1 MNDNTLSYKGY
12 IGSIEISI
20 DDNCL
25 FGTIKFVNDLIAY
38 SGDTPSEIGKA
49 FRDAVDGYL
58 AACAESGME
67 PEKPF
72 SGTFNVRIA
81 PELHKAAAKQA
92 ALNGESLNEFV
103 AEAIE
108 CIVDGSYPVVL
119 NETHHHHHTHN
130 HQVEFVA
137 IESSTEDQE
146 QAWPQLRSDQKSKV
160 LLQ

>member
-1 MNDNTLSYKGY
+1 MSDNTLSYKGY

-25 FGTIKFVNDLIAY
+25 FGTVKFVNDLIAY
-38 SGDTPSEIGKA
+38 SGDTPAELGQA
-49 FRDAVDGYL
+49 FRDSVDGYL
-58 AACAESGME
+58 IACTESGMQ

-92 ALNGESLNEFV
+92 ALNGDSLNDFV
-103 AEAIE
+103 ANAIE

-130 HQVEFVA
+130 HQVEFVSK
-137 IESSTEDQE
+137 ESSTEDQE
-146 QAWPQLRSDQKSKV
+146 QVWTQLPTEQGKKV
-160 LLQ
+160 TLQ